1 MAAAP
6 LSGNPALCRSSAN
19 TGDRVTRIIIRHLTG
34 SKAHR
39 VEEFPLDTIGE
50 LTIGRDPAST
60 ITFDPDKDDV
70 VSRRH
75 ARIRINRGDGIRGDE
90 IRGDGI
96 TFTIVDE
103 DSRNGTLVRGVAVT
117 GEAALRPGD
126 EVQLGA
132 NGPRWVFDVE
142 PRSADQ
148 SARPPEKPGRTSF
161 IARAF
166 GPAGGL
172 GTEPEAR
179 PGTGPGV
186 GPGNGPGTDPG
197 ASRGTG
203 PESGSEIGL
212 TAGAERAPGGGLKA
226 DIHRAAGK
234 RLVRQGRRRAT
245 RWWMYSAAAALA
257 VVAVAGMLLLQQG
270 RTTAETLTAAVEP
283 APETEQEP
291 AGQDQAREPAG
302 QDQEPQPAGQ
312 AGLMTAQQIAEAYGD
327 AAVQVSTQWELFDS
341 EGGRPLYHKFITV
354 GNDSRPAYIL
364 MPDRR
369 VVRWIMTHDE
379 NQTNERVGRTV
390 SGSGFAV
397 SRDGLIL
404 TSKRVAADWLT
415 PYGLAPYEERNTA
428 AWLYV
433 VDWQGTVARS
443 WQRVSSDVR
452 SFRDDIVG
460 WVPGAGGFLFRQK
473 SPALLYPEETRFEA
487 RSSGISVRL
496 AGDAQGVDGRLVG
509 ASARAEAALI
519 SIDTPRRFTAVELA
533 RHDHRPAVG
542 ENITVIGY
550 PAVPGAVPAAAGA
563 GQPDPRRMARA
574 EPVVTEGTVASI
586 GGPPPAQAAGP
597 AGAAIKN
604 IPGDAYRLT
613 VDATVPGQ
621 SGAPVFDSRGRVIG
635 LFTDAADP
643 GPGGRG
649 GFAIPIR
656 HGRDL
661 LQSRRPAE

>member
-6 LSGNPALCRSSAN
+6 FSGNPASCRSSAN

-39 VEEFPLDTIGE
+39 VEEFPLDTVSE

-60 ITFDPDKDDV
+60 ITFDPERDDV

-75 ARIRINRGDGIRGDE
+75 ARIRVNRGGR
-90 IRGDGI
+90 I

-117 GEAALRPGD
+117 GETALQPGD

-172 GTEPEAR
+172 GTEPEA
-179 PGTGPGV
+179 GPGV
-186 GPGNGPGTDPG
+186 GPGIGPGTDPG

-203 PESGSEIGL
+203 LESGSEIGL

-226 DIHRAAGK
+226 DIQRATGK
-234 RLVRQGRRRAT
+234 PQVRQGRRRAT
-245 RWWMYSAAAALA
+245 RWWMYGTAAVLAAA
-257 VVAVAGMLLLQQG
+257 VVIGALLLQQG

-291 AGQDQAREPAG
+291 AGRDQAREPAG
-302 QDQEPQPAGQ
+302 Q
-312 AGLMTAQQIAEAYGD
+312 AGLMTSQQIAEAYDD

-341 EGGRPLYHKFITV
+341 ERGRPLYHKFITV

-460 WVPGAGGFLFRQK
+460 WVPGASGFLFRQK
-473 SPALLYPEETRFEA
+473 SPALLYPEEIRFEA

-496 AGDAQGVDGRLVG
+496 AGDAQGVEGRLVG
-509 ASARAEAALI
+509 ASARAAAALI

-542 ENITVIGY
+542 ESVTVIGY
-550 PAVPGAVPAAAGA
+550 PAAPSAIPAAAGA

-604 IPGDAYRLT
+604 IPGDAYRVT

-621 SGAPVFDSRGRVIG
+621 NGAPVFDSRGRVIG

-643 GPGGRG
+643 GRG

-656 HGRDL
+656 HWRDL
-661 LQSRRPAE
+661 LQSRRAGE